1 MLGAAMLTN
10 DAQDARRA
18 AEAGSRA
25 GHKPRILLVDDER
38 AIVESLR
45 YALEKEGCDVLEAGE
60 GGEALDVARRASPD
74 LVLLDIMLPGMSG
87 FEVLRVLRQ
96 ESTVPVLMLTARG
109 DEPDRVV
116 GLDLGADD
124 YITKPFSL
132 REVLARVRAALRR
145 ADTSARTVRER
156 EERLSAGEIAMD
168 VGRHEVAVRGHAM
181 TLPPRQFE
189 LLRAFLANPGRVL
202 TRAALL
208 QHVWGYDFTG
218 DDRTVDVHVRWLR
231 QKLQE
236 AGSATTIETVRGVG
250 YKLGA

>member
-1 MLGAAMLTN
+1 MLTY
-10 DAQDARRA
+10 DAPDARKGDD
-18 AEAGSRA
+18 AGTRR
-25 GHKPRILLVDDER
+25 GQKPRILLVDDER

-45 YALEKEGCDVLEAGE
+45 YALEKEGYEVLEAGE
-60 GGEALDVARRASPD
+60 GGEALELARRSSPD

-87 FEVLRVLRQ
+87 FEICRVLRQ
-96 ESTVPVLMLTARG
+96 ESTVPILMLTARG

-145 ADTSARTVRER
+145 AQTAARGSRER
-156 EERLSAGEIAMD
+156 EELLSVGEVAMD
-168 VGRHEVAVRGHAM
+168 VGRHEVTVRGQPMA
-181 TLPPRQFE
+181 LPPRQFD

-236 AGSATTIETVRGVG
+236 AGSPTTIETVRGVG

>member
-1 MLGAAMLTN
+1 MLTRGKV
-10 DAQDARRA
+10 DDS
-18 AEAGSRA
+18 GSHH
-25 GHKPRILLVDDER
+25 GQKPRILVVDDER

-45 YALEKEGCDVLEAGE
+45 YALEQEGYDVLEAGE
-60 GGEALDVARRASPD
+60 GGEALDLARHAAPD
-74 LVLLDIMLPGMSG
+74 LILLDIMLPGMSG
-87 FEVLRVLRQ
+87 FEVCRVLRQ
-96 ESTVPVLMLTARG
+96 ESAIPILMLTARG

-145 ADTSARTVRER
+145 AQTAARGAREQ
-156 EERLSAGEIAMD
+156 EEVLQVGEITMD
-168 VGRHEVAVRGHAM
+168 LARHEVVVREEPMA
-181 TLPPRQFE
+181 LPPRQFD

-231 QKLQE
+231 QKLHE

>member
-1 MLGAAMLTN
+1 MLTQGH
-10 DAQDARRA
+10 DAPDARKA
-18 AEAGSRA
+18 A
-25 GHKPRILLVDDER
+25 KPRILIVDDER
-38 AIVESLR
+38 AITESLR
-45 YALEKEGCDVLEAGE
+45 FALEKEGYDVLEAGE
-60 GGEALDVARRASPD
+60 GGEALELARKTSPD
-74 LVLLDIMLPGMSG
+74 LILLDIMLPGMSG
-87 FEVLRVLRQ
+87 FEICRILRQ
-96 ESTVPVLMLTARG
+96 ESAVPILILTARA

-145 ADTSARTVRER
+145 AQTAARGARER
-156 EERLSAGEIAMD
+156 EERLSAGELAMD
-168 VGRHEVAVRGHAM
+168 VARHEVTVRGHAM
-181 TLPPRQFE
+181 SLPPRQFD

-231 QKLQE
+231 QKLQD

>member
-1 MLGAAMLTN
+1 MLTH
-10 DAQDARRA
+10 DTQDARRGDD
-18 AEAGSRA
+18 AGARR
-25 GHKPRILLVDDER
+25 GQKPRILLVDDER

-45 YALEKEGCDVLEAGE
+45 YALEKEGYDVLEAGE
-60 GGEALDVARRASPD
+60 GGEALELARRASPD

-87 FEVLRVLRQ
+87 FEICRVLRQ
-96 ESTVPVLMLTARG
+96 ESSVPILMLTARG

-145 ADTSARTVRER
+145 AQTAARGVREH
-156 EERLSAGEIAMD
+156 EELLSVGEIAMD
-168 VGRHEVAVRGHAM
+168 VARHEATVRGQPM
-181 TLPPRQFE
+181 VLPPRQFD

-236 AGSATTIETVRGVG
+236 AGSETTVETVRGVG

>member
-1 MLGAAMLTN
+1 MLTY
-10 DAQDARRA
+10 DAQDARRGDDA
-18 AEAGSRA
+18 VARRGQ
-25 GHKPRILLVDDER
+25 KPRILIVDDER

-45 YALEKEGCDVLEAGE
+45 YALEKEGYEVLEAGE
-60 GGEALDVARRASPD
+60 GGEALELARRSSPD

-87 FEVLRVLRQ
+87 FEICRVLRQ
-96 ESTVPVLMLTARG
+96 ESSVPILMLTARG

-145 ADTSARTVRER
+145 AQTAARDTRAR
-156 EERLSAGEIAMD
+156 EELLSVGELAMD
-168 VGRHEVAVRGHAM
+168 VGRHEVTVNGHLM
-181 TLPPRQFE
+181 PLPPRQFD

-236 AGSATTIETVRGVG
+236 AGSPTTIQTVRGVG

>member
-1 MLGAAMLTN
+1 MLTH
-10 DAQDARRA
+10 DAQDARKGDDA
-18 AEAGSRA
+18 AWRNQR
-25 GHKPRILLVDDER
+25 PRILLVDDER

-45 YALEKEGCDVLEAGE
+45 YALEKEGYDVLEAAE
-60 GGEALDVARRASPD
+60 GGEALELARRTAPD

-87 FEVLRVLRQ
+87 FEICRVLRQ
-96 ESTVPVLMLTARG
+96 ESTVPILMLTARS

-145 ADTSARTVRER
+145 VQSTARGVRER
-156 EERLSAGEIAMD
+156 DEMLAVAEVSMD
-168 VGRHEVAVRGHAM
+168 VARHEVTVRGRAM
-181 TLPPRQFE
+181 ALPPRQFD

-236 AGSATTIETVRGVG
+236 AGSETTIETVRGVG

>member
-1 MLGAAMLTN
+1 MLTY
-10 DAQDARRA
+10 DAQDARRGDDA
-18 AEAGSRA
+18 SARRGQ
-25 GHKPRILLVDDER
+25 KPRILVVDDER

-45 YALEKEGCDVLEAGE
+45 YALEKEGYEVLEAGE
-60 GGEALDVARRASPD
+60 GGEAVDLARRSPPD
-74 LVLLDIMLPGMSG
+74 VILLDIMLPGMSG
-87 FEVLRVLRQ
+87 FEVCRVLRQ
-96 ESTVPVLMLTARG
+96 ESTVPILMLTARA

-145 ADTSARTVRER
+145 AQTAARGSRDR
-156 EERLSAGEIAMD
+156 EELLSVGELAMD
-168 VGRHEVAVRGHAM
+168 VGRHEVTVRGHPM
-181 TLPPRQFE
+181 TLPPRQFD

-236 AGSATTIETVRGVG
+236 AGSPTTIETVRGVG

>member
-1 MLGAAMLTN
+1 MLTY
-10 DAQDARRA
+10 DAQDARR
-18 AEAGSRA
+18 GDDPGTRR
-25 GHKPRILLVDDER
+25 GQKPRILLVDDER

-45 YALEKEGCDVLEAGE
+45 YALEKEGYEVLEAGE
-60 GGEALDVARRASPD
+60 GGEALELARRSSPD

-87 FEVLRVLRQ
+87 FEICRVLRQ
-96 ESTVPVLMLTARG
+96 ESTVPILMLTARG
-109 DEPDRVV
+109 DEPDRIV

-145 ADTSARTVRER
+145 AQTAARETRER
-156 EERLSAGEIAMD
+156 EELLSVGEVAMD
-168 VGRHEVAVRGHAM
+168 VARHEVTVRGQPIV
-181 TLPPRQFE
+181 LPPRQFD

-231 QKLQE
+231 QKLQD
-236 AGSATTIETVRGVG
+236 AGSPTTIETVRGVG

>member
-1 MLGAAMLTN
+1 MPAHDTRDGRSG
-10 DAQDARRA
+10 DGGGARRA
-18 AEAGSRA
+18 P
-25 GHKPRILLVDDER
+25 KPRILLVEDER

-45 YALEKEGCDVLEAGE
+45 YALEKEGYEVLEASE
-60 GGEALDVARRASPD
+60 GGEALDCARRTPPD

-87 FEVLRVLRQ
+87 FEVCRILRQ
-96 ESTVPVLMLTARG
+96 ESSVPILMLTARG
-109 DEPDRVV
+109 DEPDRIA

-132 REVLARVRAALRR
+132 REVLARVRAGLRR
-145 ADTSARTVRER
+145 SQTLARGARDPEDL
-156 EERLSAGEIAMD
+156 LSVGEVAMD
-168 VGRHEVAVRGHAM
+168 VGRHEVTVRGQTV
-181 TLPPRQFE
+181 TLPPRQFD
-189 LLRAFLANPGRVL
+189 LLRAFMANPGRVL

-208 QHVWGYDFTG
+208 QNVWGYDFTG

-236 AGSATTIETVRGVG
+236 AGSPTTIETVRGVG